1 MSIFKSPK
9 KASPFVTFAET
20 IGQHIHNQG
29 ASLANSASTQQLL
42 SFESL
47 GADARREVE
56 HQAGDIAT
64 TVKDTIAQMKL
75 ELGLEGYEDGSNELE
90 VASQAAAVI
99 MMASGDPVAYAQK
112 AYAVESFSDTANYRA
127 APLNLIGTDYR
138 TGLPAMEAFDERE
151 LSSHLPYSVAFA
163 AFAARQDEFAESF
176 FPTTVIT
183 PDQAGLDIEITI
195 PKVFTNGNHPANG
208 VVTDFGK
215 RNLIEAA
222 VNFNILKDEA
232 TKLVPAVAADASN
245 AGLFIAEAKHA
256 NKFVRVAGIDVP
268 TRPLA
273 VGKEI
278 NLISASSYAPLLGN
292 GVLNNTD
299 AVDSSVVLEEV
310 FIGFGDADD
319 ATVRFN
325 TLLMPRNSF
334 TKSVEGNYREMQL
347 NFSSKYL
354 VIDGTKQNVAG
365 VIPDEFASITT
376 NKWKVFL
383 DVSLAGTLS
392 TEFGNVKVQAFPIT
406 VSQIVDENGNE
417 VGLSSGGGA
426 TLKAA
431 LEAGRVEG
439 YTLKANRTN
448 SNLRTR
454 GHVVDTTV
462 ERERHT
468 IPLGSPI
475 TYPSPVH
482 ATGRDS
488 DIKVAINAARFR
500 NSNMAVTA
508 LLAYKDALA
517 AVVKG
522 PKRTDGLVPG
532 IAGAG
537 RWVIQPWYEAQ
548 KLDVSASINS
558 EKSFERAADVSL
570 TLVNVIRDMA
580 YRMYRDSWYQAAL
593 DSVTGG
599 SGEKPTLLIGTDSV
613 IERHLMVSGDDRTF
627 GTAFDKFKVV
637 SSLDQRVYGKIFLT
651 FTRGSADPSDVLS
664 FGTHAW
670 MPELTSSLP
679 INRTGATY
687 REAMVQPRN
696 LHVPKLPIL
705 GVIEV
710 QGLSKALSEKTS
722 KLQVG
727 KTDIVNPYLPSP
739 I

>member
-1 MSIFKSPK
+1 MFKSQK
-9 KASPFVTFAET
+9 QASPFVAFARA
-20 IGQHIHNQG
+20 IGEQILNQG
-29 ASLANSASTQQLL
+29 ASLSNKSQTTQML

-47 GADARREVE
+47 AVDAQQDLAHKAETVSAD
-56 HQAGDIAT
+56 
-64 TVKDTIAQMKL
+64 VKEAIH
-75 ELGLEGYEDGSNELE
+75 GLKQSLNMEGYDEGSNELE
-90 VASQAAAVI
+90 VASQAAACI
-99 MMASGDPVAYAQK
+99 MMAAGDPVAYAQK
-112 AYAVESFSDTANYRA
+112 AYTVETFSDTANYRA
-127 APLNLIGTDYR
+127 AALNLAGTDYR
-138 TGLPAMEAFDERE
+138 TGQPAMEAFDERE
-151 LSSHLPYSVAFA
+151 LSTHLPFSVAFA
-163 AFAARQDEFAESF
+163 AFAARQDEFAEAF
-176 FPTTVIT
+176 FPTVVIT

-208 VVTDFGK
+208 VATDFGK

-222 VNFNILKDEA
+222 VNFEILKDEA
-232 TKLVPAVAADASN
+232 TKLVPAVAVDGSN
-245 AGLFIAEAKHA
+245 AAIFVPEAKRG
-256 NKFVRVAGIDVP
+256 NRFIRVAGVDVP

-278 NLISASSYAPLLGN
+278 NLISASAYAPLLGN
-292 GVLNNTD
+292 GVLNHTD
-299 AVDSSVVLEEV
+299 AVDSSIVLEDV
-310 FIGFGDADD
+310 LISWGDAGD
-319 ATVRFN
+319 AGVKFD
-325 TLLMPRNSF
+325 TLHLPRNAF
-334 TKSVEGNYREMQL
+334 NKSVEGNYREMQL
-347 NFSSKYL
+347 NFGSKHL
-354 VIDGTKQNVAG
+354 IVDATKEAVDGTV
-365 VIPDEFASITT
+365 PDAFAAVVS
-376 NKWKVFL
+376 NNYKVYL
-383 DVSLAGTLS
+383 DVSLAGSLN
-392 TEFGNVKVQAFPIT
+392 TEFSTVKLGSFPVT
-406 VSQIVDENGNE
+406 VDKILDANGNE
-417 VGLSSGGGA
+417 VGLSAGA
-426 TLKAA
+426 GAAVKAA
-431 LEAGRVEG
+431 LEAGTVIG

-475 TYPSPVH
+475 IYPSPVH

-508 LLAYKDALA
+508 LLSYQDALA

-522 PKRTDGLVPG
+522 PKRTDGIVPG

-537 RWVIQPWYEAQ
+537 RWVVQPWYESQ
-548 KLDVSASINS
+548 KLDVSASMTS
-558 EKSFERAADVSL
+558 DKSYERAADVSL
-570 TLVNVIRDMA
+570 TLVNAIRDMA

-593 DSVTGG
+593 DSASGG

-637 SSLDQRVYGKIFLT
+637 SSLDKRVYGKIFLT

-679 INRTGATY
+679 INRAGATY

-710 QGLSKALSEKTS
+710 QNLSKALTFKTEKV
-722 KLQVG
+722 QVG
-727 KTDIVNPYLPSP
+727 RADITNPYLPAL
-739 I
+739 